1 MRRKGLVVKG
11 IFGMGLGIGLGC
23 LSLGLAA
30 NSQDDSA
37 VPAATPVGFSL
48 LFQNGAMAPVTLVG
62 DAPRYLREIDLV
74 VTVPTAGDQGI
85 QPLIEDSE
93 LSSLDW
99 TGVEMVEEDWRPAGD
114 GTFIRQRFYRKA
126 QWMEHSSLFLV
137 TPTDDEGRAVGAPL
151 RAYAGTDDQLTNAD
165 DAFVRRFVARQS
177 AFGCPAQGD
186 CTGAAFVAQ
195 GLVQL
200 RAALQPGHQA
210 RTIPAEATRLSLQ
223 WTEQA
228 GLRRTVQV
236 AHAAPEDFP
245 YGYGFQPSLEAI
257 DPPANGSYYVP
268 GETVQLRV
276 AFRDGDGRRL
286 HSEGSLPTYGQFL
299 RGEVPSGLRYYNG
312 FALFPT
318 LFYALKHR
326 EGLMAVA
333 LLGPLDQLKT
343 PQTTVALEE
352 FGGGQAD
359 FATPA
364 VDGFT
369 SLFANIPPNPIVF
382 GGDPGDD
389 DTPVSD
395 IVPITIPADALPGTY
410 VATLKARREWG
421 GEALNRAVTRE
432 IQVGTAT
439 STPFVAKTGPCN
451 TCHTGASALPNLLH
465 GLADRRAC
473 YSCHS
478 ALAFEPDAAI
488 DIRVHTVHDRS
499 ERFASLGSITNC
511 GLCHLTTPTGP
522 ARGIQSH

>member
-1 MRRKGLVVKG
+1 MRLKGLVIHG
-11 IFGMGLGIGLGC
+11 ILMTGLFTGLGF
-23 LSLGLAA
+23 LSRGLAA
-30 NSQDDSA
+30 S
-37 VPAATPVGFSL
+37 VPDEPVGLSL
-48 LFQNGAMAPVTLVG
+48 LFQNGAMAPLTLVG
-62 DAPRYLREIDLV
+62 DAPRYLQEIDLV
-74 VTVPTAGDQGI
+74 ATVPTQGDQGI
-85 QPLIEDSE
+85 QPLIDDGE
-93 LSSLDW
+93 LASLDW

-126 QWMEHSSLFLV
+126 RWMEQPGVFLV

-151 RAYAGTDDQLTNAD
+151 RAHAGREDRFSAAD

-177 AFGCPAQGD
+177 AFGCPAEGD
-186 CTGAAFVAQ
+186 CTGAAFVAE

-200 RAALQPGHQA
+200 RAALDAGQRA
-210 RTIPAEATRLSLQ
+210 RAIPAEATRLSLR
-223 WTEQA
+223 WSEQPA
-228 GLRRTVQV
+228 VERAV
-236 AHAAPEDFP
+236 AITHAAPEDLP
-245 YGYGFQPSLEAI
+245 YGYGFQPSLETI
-257 DPPANGSYYVP
+257 DPPANGSHYVP
-268 GETVQLRV
+268 GETVNFRV
-276 AFRDGDGRRL
+276 TLRDGAGRRL
-286 HSEGSLPTYGQFL
+286 HPAGTLPTYGQFL

-333 LLGPLDQLKT
+333 LLGPLDELKT
-343 PQTTVALEE
+343 PLTTVALAE
-352 FGGGQAD
+352 FGGGQAA

-382 GGDPGDD
+382 GGNPADD

-395 IVPITIPADALPGTY
+395 VVAITIPADALPGTY

-432 IQVGTAT
+432 IQVGTAAP
-439 STPFVAKTGPCN
+439 TPFVAKTGGCN
-451 TCHTGASALPNLLH
+451 TCHTGAASLPSLLH

-499 ERFASLGSITNC
+499 ERFASLASITNC
-511 GLCHLTTPTGP
+511 GLCHLTPPTGP
-522 ARGIQSH
+522 ARGIKTH

>member
-1 MRRKGLVVKG
+1 MDRKGRMIKG
-11 IFGMGLGIGLGC
+11 ILGAGLCIGLGG
-23 LSLGLAA
+23 LGLGLTA
-30 NSQDDSA
+30 DSRNDGA
-37 VPAATPVGFSL
+37 VPSPDAVGLSL
-48 LFQNGAMAPVTLVG
+48 LFQNGAMAPLTLAG

-74 VTVPTAGDQGI
+74 ATVPTAGDQGI
-85 QPLIEDSE
+85 QPLIDDSE

-114 GTFIRQRFYRKA
+114 GTFIRQRFYRNA
-126 QWMEHSSLFLV
+126 RWMEHSSLFLV
-137 TPTDDEGRAVGAPL
+137 TPTDDDGRAVGAPL
-151 RAYAGTDDQLTNAD
+151 RAYAGTDDRLNNAD

-186 CTGAAFVAQ
+186 CTGATFVAQ

-200 RAALQPGHQA
+200 RVALQPGQQA

-245 YGYGFQPSLEAI
+245 YGYGFQPALEAVNA
-257 DPPANGSYYVP
+257 PANGSYYVP

-276 AFRDGDGRRL
+276 AFRDGAGRRL
-286 HSEGSLPTYGQFL
+286 HAEGSLPTYGQFL

-318 LFYALKHR
+318 LYYALKHR

-333 LLGPLDQLKT
+333 LLGPLDKLKT

-364 VDGFT
+364 IDGFT

-382 GGDPGDD
+382 GGNPDDD

-395 IVPITIPADALPGTY
+395 IVPITIPEDALPGTY

-432 IQVGTAT
+432 IQIGTAAP
-439 STPFVAKTGPCN
+439 TPFVAKTGPCN
-451 TCHTGASALPNLLH
+451 TCHAGASALPNLLH

-478 ALAFEPDAAI
+478 ALAFEPDAPI

-511 GLCHLTTPTGP
+511 GLCHLTPPTGP
-522 ARGIQSH
+522 ARGLKSH